1 MLHNYR
7 KGPVKIMK
15 KQVLITGANKG
26 IGKAIALDLARDDFE
41 VVVNY
46 KSDHHAAQET
56 IKCIEQNG
64 GQARVLC
71 FDVSDRESCKAVLLK
86 EIEVHGP
93 FYGIVLNAGIKND
106 CPFPD
111 MDEQAW
117 DGIMSTDLDS
127 FYNVLRPLIM
137 PMIQMRCGGR
147 IVTVTSVSA
156 ITGNRGQVN
165 YSAAKSGLI
174 GATKALSLEL
184 AKRNITVNSV
194 APGIIETDMSE
205 GIDETIVKQI
215 VPMRR
220 RGKPAEV
227 SSLIKFLFSP
237 DASYITGQVISVN
250 GGMV

>member
-1 MLHNYR
+1 M
-7 KGPVKIMK
+7 
-15 KQVLITGANKG
+15 
-26 IGKAIALDLARDDFE
+26 
-41 VVVNY
+41 
-46 KSDHHAAQET
+46 
-56 IKCIEQNG
+56 
-64 GQARVLC
+64 
-71 FDVSDRESCKAVLLK
+71 
-86 EIEVHGP
+86 
-93 FYGIVLNAGIKND
+93 
-106 CPFPD
+106 
-111 MDEQAW
+111 
-117 DGIMSTDLDS
+117 
-127 FYNVLRPLIM
+127 
-137 PMIQMRCGGR
+137 
-147 IVTVTSVSA
+147 TVTSVSA